1 MISLY
6 SFLKWHLTWSL
17 CVVSYVLSLL
27 LKFHYLCY
35 QVNHKLPRYIFVFRD
50 GVGDGQLRMV
60 KDFEVPQLSEC
71 FANFGADY
79 CPKLVVI
86 VVQKRINQR
95 IFVCC
100 FCL

>member
-1 MISLY
+1 
-6 SFLKWHLTWSL
+6 
-17 CVVSYVLSLL
+17 
-27 LKFHYLCY
+27 
-35 QVNHKLPRYIFVFRD
+35 VFRD

-71 FANFGADY
+71 FANFGADF

-95 IFVCC
+95 IFVC
-100 FCL
+100 FKFIIVLQFYIASINMFS